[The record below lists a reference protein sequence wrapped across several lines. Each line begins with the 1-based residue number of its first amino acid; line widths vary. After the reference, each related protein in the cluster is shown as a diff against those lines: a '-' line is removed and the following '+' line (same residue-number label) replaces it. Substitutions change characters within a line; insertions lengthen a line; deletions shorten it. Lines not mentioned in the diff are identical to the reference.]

1 MRGEG
6 NNWNQINWNEIQH
19 ERDETF
25 EILPN
30 SILKGRTH
38 VIIRMTI
45 VGKKGERRLKWEERG
60 ILGRLNLLGSEE
72 LVLVYR
78 GRNNR
83 KKEQQGSSGRA
94 FDG

>member
-1 MRGEG
+1 M
-6 NNWNQINWNEIQH
+6 
-19 ERDETF
+19 
-25 EILPN
+25 
-30 SILKGRTH
+30 
-38 VIIRMTI
+38 I
-45 VGKKGERRLKWEERG
+45 VGKKGERRLKREERG

-78 GRNNR
+78 GRNNS